1 MTLPVLFLRS
11 PLDRVYKRDERGR
24 FGSGGTGGT
33 VRKALADAKTKDELT
48 AAAEAAAARVTG
60 RPEGDIRFFARHSD
74 LEVAK
79 QHFEGVLQGLERFP
93 HAPLSTVSDFDP
105 DNPGA
110 MHYDADVAQTI
121 AYSGMGYEKGSINF
135 NAQYSAHPDIYQK
148 VLDQSAED
156 AFTTSSV
163 RTPHLVAPTMQGVA
177 LHEFGHVLT
186 QQQHPLVGG
195 GSGPPKVPAKK
206 IAAELNPG
214 GKTTADFIRDEI
226 SEYATTN
233 QHELSAE
240 AFADVVHN
248 GSSASHVSRAI
259 YNEIAALYPED
270 AQAVTWLRPLDRTY
284 KRDERGRFGSG
295 GGSVR
300 HSLAEAQTAE
310 QVAAVASQELGDRLG
325 HPVSVNLTGLDVG
338 LARQH
343 MEGVLRGA
351 ERFSNGV
358 GLTKI
363 DTEDMTAYGEMKH
376 GVGAGLTITFSTRY
390 NESDYKGMLDRQ
402 HAEFGRSGA
411 PSDYTHTGTHEYGH
425 AVAHSHGA
433 PTQDEHG
440 GGIRLDGPERI
451 MRDTADRM
459 SLDAGGKESGRGFK
473 YRPDE
478 QVSAGDFTVNQIG
491 YYAATNHGE
500 AFAEAFADVV
510 SRGAHAAPLAKEVM
524 SQVDSQYGP
533 KAITWLIP
541 LDAGRVYK
549 RDRRGR
555 FGSGD
560 GEGEQAPAEEPKT
573 GVDALPKMKKAPT
586 VSAAAKGTNP
596 NFGATG
602 EYDIHPTYPAA
613 GKTGKNWDPSMG
625 PLPSGAYEENCTNC
639 VHAFEM
645 RMRGFDVEAAPLH
658 VLDKHGYAAGRTYKE
673 TDEQIA
679 SSWTL
684 PNGKP
689 HGRSFA
695 GQKWRSFEQIDSE
708 IKAWPEG
715 GRGFVTVGKHVFSVA
730 NVGGKAKYVEAQFD
744 ASPTRVVTAQY
755 RKKYRGTLSSLSGE
769 RQEAKLVRLDDLK
782 PADGILESVTAKS

>member
-1 MTLPVLFLRS
+1 MTLPVLFLRR

-24 FGSGGTGGT
+24 FGSGGTGVRSELADAKTTEAVNQAAATEAKRITGRDIEFSMSGDTKIAAEHAEGILRGLEAYPSAPLNRVGTNANAFTRHENAWAMTTHGENIDFNPSHTANSDAYRAELQKAQTDGHLAVGSPTGVALHEFGHVLFHRGAGGFAGQAVAEDAAAKAGQGTSEFVTKNISRYATSSGYEMGAEAFADVMHNDSRASDLSRAVVDIETRAAGVQAVTWLSPAGRVYKRDERGRFGSGGGGGT

-110 MHYDADVAQTI
+110 MHYGADVSSTM

-135 NAQYSAHPDIYQK
+135 NAQYSAHPDKYQK

-163 RTPHLVAPTMQGVA
+163 RTPHLVAATMQGVA

-214 GKTTADFIRDEI
+214 GKTTADFIRGEI

-259 YNEIAALYPED
+259 YNEIAALYPQD
-270 AQAVTWLRPLDRTY
+270 AQAVTWLRPLD
-284 KRDERGRFGSG
+284 
-295 GGSVR
+295 
-300 HSLAEAQTAE
+300 
-310 QVAAVASQELGDRLG
+310 
-325 HPVSVNLTGLDVG
+325 
-338 LARQH
+338 
-343 MEGVLRGA
+343 
-351 ERFSNGV
+351 
-358 GLTKI
+358 
-363 DTEDMTAYGEMKH
+363 
-376 GVGAGLTITFSTRY
+376 
-390 NESDYKGMLDRQ
+390 
-402 HAEFGRSGA
+402 
-411 PSDYTHTGTHEYGH
+411 
-425 AVAHSHGA
+425 
-433 PTQDEHG
+433 
-440 GGIRLDGPERI
+440 
-451 MRDTADRM
+451 
-459 SLDAGGKESGRGFK
+459 
-473 YRPDE
+473 
-478 QVSAGDFTVNQIG
+478 
-491 YYAATNHGE
+491 
-500 AFAEAFADVV
+500 
-510 SRGAHAAPLAKEVM
+510 
-524 SQVDSQYGP
+524 
-533 KAITWLIP
+533 
-541 LDAGRVYK
+541 AGRVYK
-549 RDRRGR
+549 RDKRGR

-560 GEGEQAPAEEPKT
+560 GGGEGETAPVEEPKT
-573 GVDALPKMKKAPT
+573 GVDALPMMKKAPT

-596 NFGATG
+596 NFGSQDPNTAV
-602 EYDIHPTYPAA
+602 TYRAA
-613 GKTGKNWDPSMG
+613 GKAGKNWDPSMG
-625 PLPSGAYEENCTNC
+625 PPPYGAYTENCTNC

-673 TDEQIA
+673 VDDQIA

-689 HGRSFA
+689 HGRSFS
-695 GQKWRSFEQIDSE
+695 GQKWRSFEQVDSE

-715 GRGFVTVGKHVFSVA
+715 ARGFITVGKHVFNA
-730 NVGGKAKYVEAQFD
+730 MNVGGKAKYVEAQFD

-755 RKKYRGTLSSLSGE
+755 RKKYRSYPTSSGE

-782 PADGILESVTAKS
+782 PADGILESVAAKS